1 MLQSK
6 STPKIKTDVLKFVS
20 TQSVDGRIQ
29 AMILDL
35 VNQALRAQ
43 SVQLTNQEKDALT
56 HDVMKN
62 ILLDMLKEYQDI
74 PNQNK

>member
-1 MLQSK
+1 MPQSK
-6 STPKIKTDVLKFVS
+6 STPKIKKDVLKFVRN
-20 TQSVDGRIQ
+20 QSVDSRIQ

-43 SVQLTNQEKDALT
+43 SVQLTNQEKDTLT
-56 HDVMKN
+56 HDVMKD

-74 PNQNK
+74 TNQN